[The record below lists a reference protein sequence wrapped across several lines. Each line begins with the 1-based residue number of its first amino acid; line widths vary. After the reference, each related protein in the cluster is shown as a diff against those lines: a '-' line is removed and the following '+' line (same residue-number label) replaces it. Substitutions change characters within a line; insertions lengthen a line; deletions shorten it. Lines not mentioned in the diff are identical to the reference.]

1 MNLTQEIIEQAYIHA
16 KSTGKTPDTLRISN
30 DLWRQ
35 LRQEC
40 EDHNML
46 VLDDGSTK
54 DDSEKLQFNGM
65 DVTVV
70 NAGEF
75 FRYSIQ

>member
-1 MNLTQEIIEQAYIHA
+1 MKLTEEIIDQCYIHA
-16 KSTGKTPDTLRISN
+16 KSTGKTPDTLRISA
-30 DLWRQ
+30 DLWQQ
-35 LRQEC
+35 LRKEC
-40 EDHNML
+40 EDHKML
-46 VLDDGSTK
+46 KTK
-54 DDSEKLQFNGM
+54 EDPEKLQFNGM

>member
-16 KSTGKTPDTLRISN
+16 QSTGKTPDTLRISE

-35 LRQEC
+35 LKQEC
-40 EDHNML
+40 EDHKML

-54 DDSEKLQFNGM
+54 EDPEKLQFNGM

>member
-1 MNLTQEIIEQAYIHA
+1 VKLTEEIIDQAYVHA

-35 LRQEC
+35 LKQEC
-40 EDHNML
+40 EDHKML

-54 DDSEKLQFNGM
+54 EDPEKLQFNGM

>member
-1 MNLTQEIIEQAYIHA
+1 MKLTEEIIDQCYIHA
-16 KSTGKTPDTLRISN
+16 KSTGKTPDTLRISA
-30 DLWRQ
+30 DLWQQ
-35 LRQEC
+35 LKQEC
-40 EDHNML
+40 EDHKML
-46 VLDDGSTK
+46 KTK
-54 DDSEKLQFNGM
+54 EDPEKLQFNGM

>member
-1 MNLTQEIIEQAYIHA
+1 MKITEEIIEQAYIHA
-16 KSTGKTPDTLRISN
+16 KSTGKTPDTLRISEELWY
-30 DLWRQ
+30 DLKKEADQHEILIDRSP
-35 LRQEC
+35 
-40 EDHNML
+40 
-46 VLDDGSTK
+46 DGP
-54 DDSEKLQFNGM
+54 SEFNGM